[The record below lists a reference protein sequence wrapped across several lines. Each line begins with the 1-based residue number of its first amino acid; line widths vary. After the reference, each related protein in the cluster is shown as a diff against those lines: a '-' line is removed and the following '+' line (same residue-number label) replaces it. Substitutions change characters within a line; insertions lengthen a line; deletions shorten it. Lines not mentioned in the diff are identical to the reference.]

1 MHATDKHST
10 IWRSGMIYPP
20 RLLSCNIPKG
30 KGEKRSPIEYLQDI
44 KKGCCRSQKKA
55 RARNKA
61 DQQIRFYAFR
71 PLVVYSLRRRG
82 GCWRK
87 YVPHAASEDDV
98 NICRPQ
104 RESNVGQGNGEGR
117 DLAHQQ
123 HGNLRPPPFPM
134 EGEWKLNRRF
144 SIEPVFIDVPWV
156 ACGMA
161 WTEHAGSDPAA
172 IAGKMFGTNF
182 FLASGPRWPL
192 ATSNSY
198 QETIS
203 APSYG
208 TRPLSNEKLDCPRRN
223 VS

>member
-1 MHATDKHST
+1 
-10 IWRSGMIYPP
+10 
-20 RLLSCNIPKG
+20 
-30 KGEKRSPIEYLQDI
+30 
-44 KKGCCRSQKKA
+44 
-55 RARNKA
+55 
-61 DQQIRFYAFR
+61 
-71 PLVVYSLRRRG
+71 
-82 GCWRK
+82 
-87 YVPHAASEDDV
+87 
-98 NICRPQ
+98 
-104 RESNVGQGNGEGR
+104 
-117 DLAHQQ
+117 
-123 HGNLRPPPFPM
+123 M